1 MTHQKIIFTF
11 IYFEHLLQSTFFKI
25 TTLQREW
32 KECTNLKLEK
42 VLTGKESNKS
52 KFQFHEIN
60 PDLSRRDQMEVISN
74 KCKMLGP
81 KKAYP

>member
-1 MTHQKIIFTF
+1 MTQELRIVPPALDFLLKSSTKSMTHQKIIFTF

-42 VLTGKESNKS
+42 VLTGKRE
-52 KFQFHEIN
+52 Q
-60 PDLSRRDQMEVISN
+60 QQ
-74 KCKMLGP
+74 
-81 KKAYP
+81 